1 MAQQRVL
8 KNRTCLEPCLR
19 QFIALLEQLA
29 NSDSAEKRPYLET
42 QSLYGTL
49 NDNDAYIPFPRTCGA
64 KFCSVSTLVCFG
76 RNINT
81 RKTTSKSENLTPR
94 ALSAL
99 GSIMAQRSNS
109 SMSISAYYYPK
120 QKIKLKHGTAKAPF
134 KALAHI
140 YNASG
145 LFHLNQELGD
155 KYSLTG
161 DSVSVCKYNAEAAR
175 SVGRMDLVQAWQLA
189 ALVANPDTQDRDL
202 EFSKHPLFSGL
213 MQSL

>member
-19 QFIALLEQLA
+19 QFTALLEQLA
-29 NSDSAEKRPYLET
+29 TDSAEQRPYLET
-42 QSLYGTL
+42 QTLYGTL
-49 NDNDAYIPFPRTCGA
+49 NDNDAYIPFPRTSGA

-76 RNINT
+76 RNVHT
-81 RKTTSKSENLTPR
+81 RKSTNKSENLTPR

-99 GSIMAQRSNS
+99 GSIFAQRTTST
-109 SMSISAYYYPK
+109 MSIAAYYHPK
-120 QKIKLKHGTAKAPF
+120 QKVKTKHGTAKVPF
-134 KALAHI
+134 KALAHV

-145 LFHLNQELGD
+145 LFYSNQELGA

-161 DSVSVCKYNAEAAR
+161 SMTSICKYNAEMAK
-175 SVGRMDLVQAWQLA
+175 SVGRMDLVQAWRLA
-189 ALVANPDTQDRDL
+189 ELVSNPDFNEQDMDYTR
-202 EFSKHPLFSGL
+202 HPLFSGL